1 MGFFD
6 KIKPNVFVLGIVS
19 LLTDIS
25 SEMIFSI
32 LPAFMSGVLLLD
44 KAAIGMI
51 EGIAG
56 STASVFSLLAPK
68 LEKFFGKKKSAMIF
82 GYGLS
87 AIAKPFFALSTV
99 WWHVLAVRFVDRA
112 GKGLRGPPRDALI
125 ADSSDK
131 SSRGFS
137 FGVHRAMD
145 TLGAIIGPLLAFAIL
160 AVFSGNFRLV
170 FLLSFI
176 PAVVALVAIFVLVR
190 EPAAKNAK
198 ASEEK
203 VLAGEGTGYRRF
215 FLASCVFAAG
225 NMSLAFLL
233 IRIQELGMPI
243 AFVPLAYLAFN
254 IAYALFTVPLGRLAD
269 RFGRKNGLSVSFAL
283 FAVSFALLAI
293 SNEIWIAVVLLLLYG
308 IATAGTETIQRTI
321 ASELVPKEKRT
332 GAIATYQGI
341 TGLLLLP
348 ASIIAG
354 VLWGAFGAQA
364 AFAFSALASATAIV
378 VLNAGKK

>member
-1 MGFFD
+1 MPD
-6 KIKPNVFVLGIVS
+6 VIKKNVIILGIVS

-25 SEMIFSI
+25 SEMIFSV

-44 KAAIGMI
+44 KAVIGMI

-56 STASVFSLLAPK
+56 STASVFNLIAPR
-68 LEKFFGKKKSAMIF
+68 LEKFFGKKKRAMIF

-145 TLGAIIGPLLAFAIL
+145 TLGAIIGPVLAFIL
-160 AVFSGNFRLV
+160 LSVFSGNFRLV

-176 PAVVALVAIFVLVR
+176 PAVAAVAAIFLLVR
-190 EPAAKNAK
+190 EPAAKNASP
-198 ASEEK
+198 AEEK
-203 VLAGEGTGYRRF
+203 VSAGGGTDYRRF
-215 FLASCVFAAG
+215 FLSSCVFAVG
-225 NMSLAFLL
+225 NMSLVFLL
-233 IRIQELGMPI
+233 IRIQEIGMPI

-254 IAYALFTVPLGRLAD
+254 IAYALFTVPFGRLAD
-269 RFGRKNGLSVSFAL
+269 RFGRKKGLSIAFAL
-283 FAVSFALLAI
+283 FAVSFALLAL
-293 SNEIWIAVVLLLLYG
+293 SNEIWVAVALLLLYG

-354 VLWGAFGAQA
+354 LLWGAFGAWA
-364 AFAFSALASATAIV
+364 AFAFSALASAIAIA
-378 VLNAGKK
+378 VLNSGKK